1 MLRLGPA
8 LRHVA
13 VACAPIAAL
22 IALAAVAAPTA
33 QAACDDI
40 RWEVRWQPDPFGT
53 SGGSLIR
60 VPVCHDA
67 APTPR
72 PSRKKARP
80 REPTRS
86 QLRALR
92 FRPSDTVSAT
102 VRQRMIQQLAHGEQA
117 DAIRAQIESGDL
129 MRQFSAQVRKQ
140 EWSTRDLGDMYAL
153 AYLQLW
159 LVANDQRSTR
169 TEVDRAV
176 RRELRR
182 QLALDRRAGGAS
194 DAKQQETAE
203 WLGSWTVVLAGTI
216 NHLRTLGDPARV
228 EDFRER
234 ARRLIRAPDL
244 LGVDLTKIRLTRRGV
259 ERRAE

>member
-8 LRHVA
+8 LRRVA

-22 IALAAVAAPTA
+22 IALAVVASTA
-33 QAACDDI
+33 QAACNDI

-67 APTPR
+67 TPKPR
-72 PSRKKARP
+72 PSGKAKP
-80 REPTRS
+80 KEPTRS

-92 FRPSDTVSAT
+92 FSPSDTVSAT

-117 DAIRAQIESGDL
+117 DAIRTQIESGDL
-129 MRQFSAQVRKQ
+129 MRQFGAQVRKQ
-140 EWSTRDLGDMYAL
+140 GWSTRDLGDMYAL

-159 LVANDQRSTR
+159 LVANDQRSIR

-176 RRELRR
+176 RRDLRR

-194 DAKQQETAE
+194 DAVQQETAE

-216 NHLRTLGDPARV
+216 NHLRTFGDPTRV
-228 EDFRER
+228 EDFRDR
-234 ARRLIRAPDL
+234 ARKLIRAPDL
-244 LGVDLTKIRLTRRGV
+244 LGVDLTKIRLTRDGI
-259 ERRAE
+259 ERRA

>member
-8 LRHVA
+8 LRRAA
-13 VACAPIAAL
+13 VACAL
-22 IALAAVAAPTA
+22 IALAAVVAPTA

-53 SGGSLIR
+53 SGGGLIR

-67 APTPR
+67 TPTPR
-72 PSRKKARP
+72 PNGKAKP
-80 REPTRS
+80 KEPTRS

-92 FRPSDTVSAT
+92 FRPSDAVSAR

-129 MRQFSAQVRKQ
+129 MRQFGAQVRKQ
-140 EWSTRDLGDMYAL
+140 GWSTRDLGDMYAL

-176 RRELRR
+176 RKDLRR

-194 DAKQQETAE
+194 DARQQETAE
-203 WLGSWTVVLAGTI
+203 WLGSWTVVLGGTI
-216 NHLRTLGDPARV
+216 NHLRTLGDAARV
-228 EDFRER
+228 EDFRDR
-234 ARRLIRAPDL
+234 ARKLIRAPDL
-244 LGVDLTKIRLTRRGV
+244 LGVDLTKIRPTRRGI
-259 ERRAE
+259 ERRASA

>member
-8 LRHVA
+8 LRRIA

-22 IALAAVAAPTA
+22 IALAAVVAPTA

-67 APTPR
+67 TPTPR
-72 PSRKKARP
+72 PSRKAKP
-80 REPTRS
+80 KQPTRS

-92 FRPSDTVSAT
+92 FRPSDTVSTT
-102 VRQRMIQQLAHGEQA
+102 VRQRMVQQLAHGEQA

-129 MRQFSAQVRKQ
+129 MRQFSAQMRKQ
-140 EWSTRDLGDMYAL
+140 GWSTRDLGDMYAL

-176 RRELRR
+176 RRDLRR
-182 QLALDRRAGGAS
+182 ELALDRRAGGAS
-194 DAKQQETAE
+194 DARQQETAE

-228 EDFRER
+228 EDFRDR
-234 ARRLIRAPDL
+234 ARKLIRAPDL
-244 LGVDLTKIRLTRRGV
+244 LGVDLTKIRLTRRGI
-259 ERRAE
+259 ERRA

>member
-1 MLRLGPA
+1 MLRPGPA
-8 LRHVA
+8 LRRVV
-13 VACAPIAAL
+13 VACAL
-22 IALAAVAAPTA
+22 IALAAVVAPTA
-33 QAACDDI
+33 QAACDDV

-67 APTPR
+67 TATPR
-72 PSRKKARP
+72 PSRKVKP
-80 REPTRS
+80 NGPTRS

-92 FRPSDTVSAT
+92 FRASDAVSAT

-117 DAIRAQIESGDL
+117 DAIRTQIESGDL
-129 MRQFSAQVRKQ
+129 MRQFSAQMRKQ
-140 EWSTRDLGDMYAL
+140 GWSTRDLGDMYAL

-159 LVANDQRSTR
+159 LVANDQRSIR

-176 RRELRR
+176 RKDLRR

-194 DAKQQETAE
+194 DARQQETAE
-203 WLGSWTVVLAGTI
+203 WLGSWTVVLAGSI

-228 EDFRER
+228 EDFRDR
-234 ARRLIRAPDL
+234 ARKLIRAPDL
-244 LGVDLTKIRLTRRGV
+244 LGVDLTKIRLTRRGI
-259 ERRAE
+259 ERRTQ